1 MSSLLSAPNVICFF
15 AFLVVPICWY
25 FLWVDSRSKGR
36 PNLIL
41 PIIALGAVTLYFSVE
56 ACIVHWSWFM
66 FPYHDLIGVSLFV
79 LTLWIFLL
87 TGAVGVF
94 SLRQKLGRA
103 MILVTVTYLSW
114 WAYVVTH
121 ADL

>member
-1 MSSLLSAPNVICFF
+1 MSSLLSAPNVIYFF

-25 FLWVDSRSKGR
+25 SLWVDSRSKGR

-56 ACIVHWSWFM
+56 ACIAHWSWFM

-79 LTLWIFLL
+79 LTPWIFLL

-114 WAYVVTH
+114 WAYV
-121 ADL
+121 